1 MKRKSL
7 SLILAALLT
16 ASACLG
22 GCGSDDGGS
31 SAGNGSEEGGS
42 AAESTQESS
51 AENSSGQEA
60 GDSAE
65 DSQAFGGETAELEP
79 VTIQFWIGGPG
90 KQKDSDRVWEAFNEK
105 LQEYVP
111 NTTVEI
117 TCMPNAEYK
126 EKYPQML
133 ASGEAVDL
141 TWIASW
147 VTGSNQLI
155 QDGNLMALDDLVEQY
170 GQGIKQELGEEIL
183 DMHRYPADDKL
194 YYLISW
200 QGLYSNVRAFKIPT
214 ELAKLAGDTWLEDTQ
229 KAVTKWW
236 NDYSS
241 TDDLQAVFDQLDIYL
256 GALKD
261 NDQLYSGISQATFGA
276 WLYPNRLS
284 SESSL
289 QMYNIGVPH
298 MDNSFTVIDTI
309 QSDHYRV
316 YAENMAEFYKKGYIR
331 SDIASLEKNTLSFVT
346 GGEYTP
352 NTTVIDVH
360 NALTDNTA
368 DMYSATAGV
377 DISLVQIENEGYLSR
392 GDATAMAIPYCA
404 DEPERAMM
412 VLNALY
418 TEPELYQLLVYGFE
432 GEHYTDNGDG
442 TITTDYGAQGTSDS
456 NYGLWKWTVGTCK
469 NSLVTQADVPGYYDE
484 LLENE
489 KDAIISS
496 FVNFT
501 FDDSNVTDVV
511 ASLKA
516 IDGEYKSMIDNGYMG
531 DEWETTL
538 DKWIAERQAAGVDR
552 LIEELQNQIN
562 AYVQE
567 NNITSWISE
576 KE

>member
-1 MKRKSL
+1 MKRKRVSMA
-7 SLILAALLT
+7 LAAIMT
-16 ASACLG
+16 ASVCLA
-22 GCGSDDGGS
+22 GCGNTTDNAGSTKAGS
-31 SAGNGSEEGGS
+31 SEAVKEESKTDTVVSEASEQT
-42 AAESTQESS
+42 EEVK
-51 AENSSGQEA
+51 
-60 GDSAE
+60 
-65 DSQAFGGETAELEP
+65 ELDP

-117 TCMPNAEYK
+117 TCMPTAEYK

-155 QDGNLMALDDLVEQY
+155 MDGNLMALDDLVDEY
-170 GQGIKQELGEEIL
+170 GQGIKETLGEDVL
-183 DMHRYPADDKL
+183 DMHRYPKDDKL

-200 QGLYSNVRAFKIPT
+200 QGLYSNVRAFKVPT
-214 ELAKLAGDTWLEDTQ
+214 ELAQLAGDTWLEDTQ
-229 KAVTKWW
+229 KVVTKWW
-236 NDYSS
+236 NEYSS
-241 TDDLQAVFDQLDIYL
+241 PDDLQAVFDQLDIYFA
-256 GALKD
+256 ALKE
-261 NDQLYSGISQATFGA
+261 NDKLYAGLTQATFGA

-298 MDNSFTVIDTI
+298 MDESFTVIDTI
-309 QSDHYRV
+309 QSDYYRV
-316 YAENMAEFYKKGYIR
+316 YAQNMAEFYKKGYIR
-331 SDIASLEKNTLSFVT
+331 SDIASLEKNTLSFVK

-352 NTTVIDVH
+352 NTSVIDVH
-360 NALTDNTA
+360 NDLTPSA
-368 DMYSATAGV
+368 AQMYSATAGV
-377 DISLVQIENEGYLSR
+377 DISLIQIENEGYLSK

-418 TEPELYQLLVYGFE
+418 TEPELYQLLIYGFE

-442 TITTDYGAQGTSDS
+442 TITTDNGAQGTSDS

-469 NSLVTQADVPGYYDE
+469 NSLVTQADVAGYYDE
-484 LLENE
+484 LQAQE

-496 FVNFT
+496 FINFV

-531 DEWETTL
+531 DEWEATL
-538 DKWIAERQAAGVDR
+538 DKWISERKAAGVDR

-562 AYVQE
+562 DYVAE
-567 NNITSWISE
+567 NNITSWISN
-576 KE
+576 K

>member
-1 MKRKSL
+1 MKRKRVNMA
-7 SLILAALLT
+7 LAAIMT
-16 ASACLG
+16 ASVCLA
-22 GCGSDDGGS
+22 GCGNTTDNAGSTKAGS
-31 SAGNGSEEGGS
+31 SEAVKEESKTDTVVSEASEQT
-42 AAESTQESS
+42 EEVK
-51 AENSSGQEA
+51 
-60 GDSAE
+60 
-65 DSQAFGGETAELEP
+65 ELDP

-117 TCMPNAEYK
+117 TCMPTAEYK

-155 QDGNLMALDDLVEQY
+155 MDGNLMALDDLVDEY
-170 GQGIKQELGEEIL
+170 GQGIKETLGEDVL
-183 DMHRYPADDKL
+183 DMHRYPKDDKL

-200 QGLYSNVRAFKIPT
+200 QGLYSNVRAFKVPT
-214 ELAKLAGDTWLEDTQ
+214 ELAQLAGDTWLEDTQ
-229 KAVTKWW
+229 KVVTKWW
-236 NDYSS
+236 NEYSS
-241 TDDLQAVFDQLDIYL
+241 PDDLQAVFDQLDIYFA
-256 GALKD
+256 ALKE
-261 NDQLYSGISQATFGA
+261 NDKLYAGLTQATFGA

-298 MDNSFTVIDTI
+298 MDESFTVIDTI
-309 QSDHYRV
+309 QSDYYRV
-316 YAENMAEFYKKGYIR
+316 YAQNMAEFYKKGYIR
-331 SDIASLEKNTLSFVT
+331 SDIASLEKNTLSFVK

-352 NTTVIDVH
+352 NTSVIDVH
-360 NALTDNTA
+360 NDLTPSA
-368 DMYSATAGV
+368 AQMYSATAGV
-377 DISLVQIENEGYLSR
+377 DISLIQIENEGYLSK

-418 TEPELYQLLVYGFE
+418 TEPELYQLLIYGFE

-469 NSLVTQADVPGYYDE
+469 NSLVTQADVAGYYDE
-484 LLENE
+484 LQAQE

-496 FVNFT
+496 FINFV

-531 DEWETTL
+531 DEWEATL
-538 DKWIAERQAAGVDR
+538 DKWISERKAAGVDR

-562 AYVQE
+562 DYVAE
-567 NNITSWISE
+567 NNITSWISN
-576 KE
+576 K

>member
-1 MKRKSL
+1 MKRKRVSMA
-7 SLILAALLT
+7 LAAIMT
-16 ASACLG
+16 ASVCLA
-22 GCGSDDGGS
+22 GCGNTADNAGSTNAGS
-31 SAGNGSEEGGS
+31 SEAVKEESKTDTVASEASEQT
-42 AAESTQESS
+42 EEVK
-51 AENSSGQEA
+51 
-60 GDSAE
+60 
-65 DSQAFGGETAELEP
+65 ELDP

-117 TCMPNAEYK
+117 TCMPTAEYK

-147 VTGSNQLI
+147 VTGSTQLI
-155 QDGNLMALDDLVEQY
+155 MDGNLMALDDLVDEY
-170 GQGIKQELGEEIL
+170 GQGIKETLGEDVL
-183 DMHRYPADDKL
+183 DMHRYPKDDKL

-200 QGLYSNVRAFKIPT
+200 QGLYSNVRAFKVPT
-214 ELAKLAGDTWLEDTQ
+214 ELAQLAGDTWLEDTQ
-229 KAVTKWW
+229 KVVTKWW
-236 NDYSS
+236 NEYSS
-241 TDDLQAVFDQLDIYL
+241 PDDLQAVFDQLDIYFA
-256 GALKD
+256 ALKE
-261 NDQLYSGISQATFGA
+261 NDKLYAGLTQATFGA

-298 MDNSFTVIDTI
+298 MDESFTVIDTI
-309 QSDHYRV
+309 QSDYYRV
-316 YAENMAEFYKKGYIR
+316 YAQNMAEFYKKGYIR
-331 SDIASLEKNTLSFVT
+331 SDIASLEKNTLSFVK

-352 NTTVIDVH
+352 NTSVIDVH
-360 NALTDNTA
+360 NDLTPSA
-368 DMYSATAGV
+368 AQMYSATAGV
-377 DISLVQIENEGYLSR
+377 DISLIQIENEGYLSK

-418 TEPELYQLLVYGFE
+418 TEPELYQLLIYGFE

-442 TITTDYGAQGTSDS
+442 TITTDYGSQGTADS

-469 NSLVTQADVPGYYDE
+469 NSLVTQADVAGYYDE
-484 LLENE
+484 LQAQE

-496 FVNFT
+496 FINFV

-531 DEWETTL
+531 DEWEATL
-538 DKWIAERQAAGVDR
+538 DKWISERKAAGVDR

-562 AYVQE
+562 DYVAQ
-567 NNITSWISE
+567 NNITSWISN
-576 KE
+576 K

>member
-1 MKRKSL
+1 MKRKRVSMA
-7 SLILAALLT
+7 LAAIMT
-16 ASACLG
+16 ASVCLA
-22 GCGSDDGGS
+22 GCGNTTDNAGSTKAGS
-31 SAGNGSEEGGS
+31 SEAVKEESKTDTVVSEASEQT
-42 AAESTQESS
+42 EEVK
-51 AENSSGQEA
+51 
-60 GDSAE
+60 
-65 DSQAFGGETAELEP
+65 ELDP

-117 TCMPNAEYK
+117 TCMPTAEYK

-155 QDGNLMALDDLVEQY
+155 MDGNLMALDDLVDEY
-170 GQGIKQELGEEIL
+170 GQGIKETLGEDVL
-183 DMHRYPADDKL
+183 DMHRYPKDDKL

-200 QGLYSNVRAFKIPT
+200 QGLYSNVRAFKVPT
-214 ELAKLAGDTWLEDTQ
+214 ELAQLAGDTWLEDTQ
-229 KAVTKWW
+229 KVVTKWW
-236 NDYSS
+236 NEYSS
-241 TDDLQAVFDQLDIYL
+241 PDDLQAVFDQLDIYFA
-256 GALKD
+256 ALKE
-261 NDQLYSGISQATFGA
+261 NDKLYAGLTQATFGA

-289 QMYNIGVPH
+289 QMYDIGVPH
-298 MDNSFTVIDTI
+298 MDESFTVIDTI
-309 QSDHYRV
+309 QSDYYRV
-316 YAENMAEFYKKGYIR
+316 YAQNMAEFYKKGYIR
-331 SDIASLEKNTLSFVT
+331 SDIASLEKNTLSFVK

-352 NTTVIDVH
+352 NTSVIDVH
-360 NALTDNTA
+360 NDLTPSA
-368 DMYSATAGV
+368 AQMYSATAGV
-377 DISLVQIENEGYLSR
+377 DISLIQIENEGYLSK

-418 TEPELYQLLVYGFE
+418 TEPELYQLLIYGFE

-442 TITTDYGAQGTSDS
+442 TITTDYGAQDTADS

-469 NSLVTQADVPGYYDE
+469 NSLVTQADVAGYYDE
-484 LLENE
+484 LQAQE

-496 FVNFT
+496 FINFV

-531 DEWETTL
+531 DEWEATL
-538 DKWIAERQAAGVDR
+538 DKWISERKAAGVDR

-562 AYVQE
+562 DYVAE
-567 NNITSWISE
+567 NNITSWISN
-576 KE
+576 K

>member
-1 MKRKSL
+1 MRKKGL
-7 SLILAALLT
+7 SVALAALMT
-16 ASACLG
+16 ASFCLA
-22 GCGSDDGGS
+22 GCGNEDSESSSGGVSTGGNETSQES
-31 SAGNGSEEGGS
+31 STQTESSEEG
-42 AAESTQESS
+42 EQ
-51 AENSSGQEA
+51 
-60 GDSAE
+60 
-65 DSQAFGGETAELEP
+65 ELEP
-79 VTIQFWIGGPG
+79 VTIQLWIGGPG
-90 KQKDSDRVWEAFNEK
+90 KQKDSDKVWEAFNEK

-117 TCMPNAEYK
+117 TCMTTAEYK

-133 ASGEAVDL
+133 ASEEAVDL

-155 QDGNLMALDDLVEQY
+155 QDGNLMVLDELVDQY
-170 GQGIKQELGEEIL
+170 GQGIKAELGDDIL
-183 DMHRYPADDKL
+183 DMHRYPADNKL

-214 ELAKLAGDTWLEDTQ
+214 ELAQLAGDTWLEDTQ
-229 KAVTKWW
+229 KVVTKWW

-241 TDDLQAVFDQLDIYL
+241 TDDLQAVFDQLDIYFA
-256 GALKD
+256 ALKE
-261 NDQLYSGISQATFGA
+261 NDRLYSGLTQATFGA

-289 QMYNIGVPH
+289 QMYNVGVPH

-309 QSDHYRV
+309 QSDYYRV
-316 YAENMAEFYKKGYIR
+316 YAQNMADFYKKGYIR
-331 SDIASLEKNTLSFVT
+331 SDIASLEKNTLSFIK

-352 NTTVIDVH
+352 NTSVIDVH

-368 DMYSATAGV
+368 EMYSATAGV
-377 DISLVQIENEGYLSR
+377 DISLIQIENEGYLSR

-418 TEPELYQLLVYGFE
+418 TEPELYQLLIYGFE

-456 NYGLWKWTVGTCK
+456 SYGLWKWTVGTCK
-469 NSLVTQADVPGYYDE
+469 NSLVTQADVAGYYEE
-484 LLENE
+484 LQEKE

-501 FDDSNVTDVV
+501 FDDSNVTDVI

-531 DEWETTL
+531 DEWEATL
-538 DKWIAERQAAGVDR
+538 DKWIAERKAAGVDR
-552 LIEELQNQIN
+552 LIAELQNQIN
-562 AYVQE
+562 AYVEE
-567 NNITSWISE
+567 NHITSWISSE
-576 KE
+576 N

>member
-1 MKRKSL
+1 MRRKGL
-7 SLILAALLT
+7 CVALAALMT
-16 ASACLG
+16 AAACLT
-22 GCGSDDGGS
+22 GCGNGDSGNS
-31 SAGNGSEEGGS
+31 SADSSGNSSESGSQEESSSEENSGSEV
-42 AAESTQESS
+42 
-51 AENSSGQEA
+51 
-60 GDSAE
+60 
-65 DSQAFGGETAELEP
+65 AELEP

-133 ASGEAVDL
+133 ASGEKVDL

-155 QDGNLMALDDLVEQY
+155 QDGNLMALDELVDQY
-170 GQGIKQELGEEIL
+170 GQGIKEELGEEVL

-214 ELAKLAGDTWLEDTQ
+214 ELALLAGDTWLEDTQ
-229 KAVTKWW
+229 KVVTKWW

-241 TDDLQAVFDQLDIYL
+241 PDDFQAVFDQLDIYFA
-256 GALKD
+256 ALKE
-261 NDQLYSGISQATFGA
+261 NDRLYSGITQATFGA

-289 QMYNIGVPH
+289 QMYNVGVPH

-309 QSDHYRV
+309 QSDYYRV
-316 YAENMAEFYKKGYIR
+316 YAQNMAEFYKKGYIR
-331 SDIASLEKNTLSFVT
+331 SDIASLEKNTLSFVK

-352 NTTVIDVH
+352 NTSVIDVH
-360 NALTDNTA
+360 NALTSNTA
-368 DMYSATAGV
+368 EMYSASSGV
-377 DISLVQIENEGYLSR
+377 DISLIQIENEGYLSR

-418 TEPELYQLLVYGFE
+418 TEPELYQLLIYGFE

-442 TITTDYGAQGTSDS
+442 TITTDYGSQGTADS

-484 LLENE
+484 LLEKE
-489 KDAIISS
+489 KDAIVSS

-501 FDDSNVTDVV
+501 FDDSNVTDVI

-538 DKWIAERQAAGVDR
+538 NRWIEERKAAGVDR
-552 LIEELQNQIN
+552 LIEELQNQVN

-567 NNITSWISE
+567 NNITSWISSE
-576 KE
+576 N

>member
-1 MKRKSL
+1 MKRKRVSMA
-7 SLILAALLT
+7 LAAIMT
-16 ASACLG
+16 ASVCLA
-22 GCGSDDGGS
+22 GCGNTTDNAGSTKAGS
-31 SAGNGSEEGGS
+31 SEAVKEESKTDTVVSEASEQT
-42 AAESTQESS
+42 EEVK
-51 AENSSGQEA
+51 
-60 GDSAE
+60 
-65 DSQAFGGETAELEP
+65 ELDP

-117 TCMPNAEYK
+117 TCMPTAEYK

-141 TWIASW
+141 TWIARW

-155 QDGNLMALDDLVEQY
+155 MDGNLMALDDLVDEY
-170 GQGIKQELGEEIL
+170 GQGIKETLGEDVL
-183 DMHRYPADDKL
+183 DMHRYPKDDKL

-200 QGLYSNVRAFKIPT
+200 QGLYSNVRAFKVPT
-214 ELAKLAGDTWLEDTQ
+214 ELAQLAGDTWLEDTQ
-229 KAVTKWW
+229 KVVTKWW
-236 NDYSS
+236 NEYSS
-241 TDDLQAVFDQLDIYL
+241 PDDLQAVFDQLDIYFA
-256 GALKD
+256 ALKE
-261 NDQLYSGISQATFGA
+261 NDKLYAGLTQATFGA

-298 MDNSFTVIDTI
+298 MDESFTVIDTI
-309 QSDHYRV
+309 QSDYYRV
-316 YAENMAEFYKKGYIR
+316 YAQNMAEFYKKGYIR
-331 SDIASLEKNTLSFVT
+331 SDIASLEKNTLSFVK

-352 NTTVIDVH
+352 NTSVIDVH
-360 NALTDNTA
+360 NDLTPSA
-368 DMYSATAGV
+368 AQMYSATAGV
-377 DISLVQIENEGYLSR
+377 DISLIQIENEGYLSK

-418 TEPELYQLLVYGFE
+418 TEPELYQLLIYGFE

-442 TITTDYGAQGTSDS
+442 TITTDYGAQGTADS

-469 NSLVTQADVPGYYDE
+469 NSLVTQADVAGYYDE
-484 LLENE
+484 LQAQE

-496 FVNFT
+496 FINFV

-531 DEWETTL
+531 DEWEATL
-538 DKWIAERQAAGVDR
+538 DKWISERKAAGVDR

-562 AYVQE
+562 DYVAE
-567 NNITSWISE
+567 NNITSWISN
-576 KE
+576 K

>member
-1 MKRKSL
+1 MRKKGL
-7 SLILAALLT
+7 SVALAALMT
-16 ASACLG
+16 ASFCLA
-22 GCGSDDGGS
+22 GCGNEDSESSSGGVSTGGNETSQES
-31 SAGNGSEEGGS
+31 STQTESSEEG
-42 AAESTQESS
+42 EQ
-51 AENSSGQEA
+51 
-60 GDSAE
+60 
-65 DSQAFGGETAELEP
+65 ELEP
-79 VTIQFWIGGPG
+79 VTIQLWIGGPG
-90 KQKDSDRVWEAFNEK
+90 KQKDCDKVWEAFNEE

-117 TCMPNAEYK
+117 TCMTTAEYK

-133 ASGEAVDL
+133 ASEEAVDL

-155 QDGNLMALDDLVEQY
+155 QDGNLMALDELVDQY
-170 GQGIKQELGEEIL
+170 GQGIKAELGDDIL
-183 DMHRYPADDKL
+183 DMHRYPADNKL

-214 ELAKLAGDTWLEDTQ
+214 ELAQLAGDTWLEDTQ
-229 KAVTKWW
+229 KVVTKWW

-241 TDDLQAVFDQLDIYL
+241 TDDLQAVFDQLDIYFA
-256 GALKD
+256 ALKE
-261 NDQLYSGISQATFGA
+261 NDRLYSGLTQATFGA

-289 QMYNIGVPH
+289 QMYNVGVPH

-309 QSDHYRV
+309 QSDYYRV
-316 YAENMAEFYKKGYIR
+316 YAQNMADFYKKGYIR
-331 SDIASLEKNTLSFVT
+331 SDIASLEKNTLSFIK

-352 NTTVIDVH
+352 NTSVIDVH

-368 DMYSATAGV
+368 EMYSATAGV
-377 DISLVQIENEGYLSR
+377 DISLIQIENEGYLSR

-418 TEPELYQLLVYGFE
+418 TEPELYQLLIYGFE

-456 NYGLWKWTVGTCK
+456 SYGLWKWTVGTCK
-469 NSLVTQADVPGYYDE
+469 NSLVTQADVAGYYEE
-484 LLENE
+484 LQEKE

-501 FDDSNVTDVV
+501 FDDSNVTDVI

-531 DEWETTL
+531 DEWEATL
-538 DKWIAERQAAGVDR
+538 DKWIAERKAAGVDR
-552 LIEELQNQIN
+552 LIAELQNQIN
-562 AYVQE
+562 AYVEE
-567 NNITSWISE
+567 NHITSWISSE
-576 KE
+576 N

>member
-1 MKRKSL
+1 MKRKRVSMA
-7 SLILAALLT
+7 LAAIMAAT
-16 ASACLG
+16 VCLA
-22 GCGSDDGGS
+22 GCGNTADNAGSTNAGS
-31 SAGNGSEEGGS
+31 SEAVKEESKTDTVVSEASEQT
-42 AAESTQESS
+42 EEVK
-51 AENSSGQEA
+51 
-60 GDSAE
+60 
-65 DSQAFGGETAELEP
+65 ELDP

-117 TCMPNAEYK
+117 TCMPTAEYK

-155 QDGNLMALDDLVEQY
+155 MDGNLMALDDLVDEY
-170 GQGIKQELGEEIL
+170 GQGIKETLGEDVL
-183 DMHRYPADDKL
+183 DMHRYPKDDKL

-200 QGLYSNVRAFKIPT
+200 QGLYSNVRAFKVPT
-214 ELAKLAGDTWLEDTQ
+214 ELAQLAGDTWLEDTQ
-229 KAVTKWW
+229 KVVTKWW
-236 NDYSS
+236 NEYSS
-241 TDDLQAVFDQLDIYL
+241 PDDLQAVFDQLDIYFA
-256 GALKD
+256 ALKE
-261 NDQLYSGISQATFGA
+261 NDKLYAGLTQATFGA

-298 MDNSFTVIDTI
+298 MDESFTVIDTI
-309 QSDHYRV
+309 QSDYYRV
-316 YAENMAEFYKKGYIR
+316 YAQNMAEFYKKGYIR
-331 SDIASLEKNTLSFVT
+331 SDIASLEKNTLSFVK

-352 NTTVIDVH
+352 NTSVIDVH
-360 NALTDNTA
+360 NDLTPSA
-368 DMYSATAGV
+368 AQMYSATAGV
-377 DISLVQIENEGYLSR
+377 DISLIQIENEGYLSK

-418 TEPELYQLLVYGFE
+418 TEPELYQLLIYGFE

-442 TITTDYGAQGTSDS
+442 TITTDYGSQGTADS

-469 NSLVTQADVPGYYDE
+469 NSLVTQADVAGYYDE
-484 LLENE
+484 LQAQE

-496 FVNFT
+496 FINFV

-531 DEWETTL
+531 DEWEATL
-538 DKWIAERQAAGVDR
+538 DKWISERKAAGVDR

-562 AYVQE
+562 DYVAQ
-567 NNITSWISE
+567 NNITSWISN
-576 KE
+576 K

>member
-1 MKRKSL
+1 MKRKRVSMA
-7 SLILAALLT
+7 LAAIMAAT
-16 ASACLG
+16 VCLA
-22 GCGSDDGGS
+22 GCGNTADNAGSTNAGS
-31 SAGNGSEEGGS
+31 SEAVKEESKTDTVVSEASEQT
-42 AAESTQESS
+42 EEVK
-51 AENSSGQEA
+51 
-60 GDSAE
+60 
-65 DSQAFGGETAELEP
+65 ELDP

-117 TCMPNAEYK
+117 TCMPAAEYK

-155 QDGNLMALDDLVEQY
+155 VDGNLMALDDLVDEY
-170 GQGIKQELGEEIL
+170 GQGIKETLGEDVL
-183 DMHRYPADDKL
+183 DMHRYPKDDKL

-200 QGLYSNVRAFKIPT
+200 QGLYSNVRAFKVPT
-214 ELAKLAGDTWLEDTQ
+214 ELAQLAGDTWLEDTQ
-229 KAVTKWW
+229 KVVTKWW
-236 NDYSS
+236 NEYSS
-241 TDDLQAVFDQLDIYL
+241 PDDLQAVFDQLDIYFA
-256 GALKD
+256 ALKE
-261 NDQLYSGISQATFGA
+261 NDKLYAGLTQATFGA

-298 MDNSFTVIDTI
+298 MDESFTVIDTI
-309 QSDHYRV
+309 QSDYYRV
-316 YAENMAEFYKKGYIR
+316 YAQNMAEFYKKGYIR
-331 SDIASLEKNTLSFVT
+331 SDIASLEKNTLSFVK

-352 NTTVIDVH
+352 NTSVIDVH
-360 NALTDNTA
+360 NDLTPSA
-368 DMYSATAGV
+368 AQMYSATAGV
-377 DISLVQIENEGYLSR
+377 DISLIQIENEGYLSK

-418 TEPELYQLLVYGFE
+418 TEPELYQLLIYGFE

-442 TITTDYGAQGTSDS
+442 TITTDYGSQGTADS

-469 NSLVTQADVPGYYDE
+469 NSLVTQADVAGYYDE
-484 LLENE
+484 LQAQE

-496 FVNFT
+496 FINFV

-531 DEWETTL
+531 DEWEATL
-538 DKWIAERQAAGVDR
+538 DKWISERKAAGVDR

-562 AYVQE
+562 DYVAQ
-567 NNITSWISE
+567 NNITSWISN
-576 KE
+576 K

>member
-1 MKRKSL
+1 MKRKRVSMA
-7 SLILAALLT
+7 LAAIMT
-16 ASACLG
+16 ASVCLA
-22 GCGSDDGGS
+22 GCGNTTDNAGSTKAGS
-31 SAGNGSEEGGS
+31 SEAVKEESKTDTVVSEASEQT
-42 AAESTQESS
+42 EEVK
-51 AENSSGQEA
+51 
-60 GDSAE
+60 
-65 DSQAFGGETAELEP
+65 ELDP

-117 TCMPNAEYK
+117 TCMPTAEYK

-155 QDGNLMALDDLVEQY
+155 MDGNLMALDDLVDEY
-170 GQGIKQELGEEIL
+170 GQGIKETLGEDVL
-183 DMHRYPADDKL
+183 DMHRQPKDDKL

-200 QGLYSNVRAFKIPT
+200 QGLYSNVRAFKVPT
-214 ELAKLAGDTWLEDTQ
+214 ELAQLAGDTWLEDTQ
-229 KAVTKWW
+229 KVVTKWW
-236 NDYSS
+236 NEYSS
-241 TDDLQAVFDQLDIYL
+241 PDDLQAVFDQLDIYFA
-256 GALKD
+256 ALKE
-261 NDQLYSGISQATFGA
+261 NDKLYAGLTQATFGA

-298 MDNSFTVIDTI
+298 MDESFTVIDTI
-309 QSDHYRV
+309 QSDYYRV
-316 YAENMAEFYKKGYIR
+316 YAQNMAEFYKKGYIR
-331 SDIASLEKNTLSFVT
+331 SDIASLEKNTLSFVK

-352 NTTVIDVH
+352 NTSVIDVH
-360 NALTDNTA
+360 NDLTPSA
-368 DMYSATAGV
+368 AQMYSATAGV
-377 DISLVQIENEGYLSR
+377 DISLIQIENEGYLSK

-418 TEPELYQLLVYGFE
+418 TEPELYQLLIYGFE

-469 NSLVTQADVPGYYDE
+469 NSLVTQADVAGYYDE
-484 LLENE
+484 LQAQE

-496 FVNFT
+496 FINFV

-531 DEWETTL
+531 DEWEATL
-538 DKWIAERQAAGVDR
+538 DKWISERKAAGVDR

-562 AYVQE
+562 DYVAQ
-567 NNITSWISE
+567 NNITSWISN
-576 KE
+576 K

>member
-1 MKRKSL
+1 MKRKRVSMA
-7 SLILAALLT
+7 LAAMMA
-16 ASACLG
+16 ASVCLA
-22 GCGSDDGGS
+22 GCGNTADNAGSTNAGS
-31 SAGNGSEEGGS
+31 SETVKEESKTDTVVSEASEQT
-42 AAESTQESS
+42 EEVK
-51 AENSSGQEA
+51 
-60 GDSAE
+60 
-65 DSQAFGGETAELEP
+65 ELDP

-117 TCMPNAEYK
+117 TCMPTAEYK

-155 QDGNLMALDDLVEQY
+155 MDGNLMALDDLVDEY
-170 GQGIKQELGEEIL
+170 GQGIKETLGEDVL
-183 DMHRYPADDKL
+183 DMHRYPKDDKL

-200 QGLYSNVRAFKIPT
+200 QGLYSNVRAFKVPT

-229 KAVTKWW
+229 KVVTKWW
-236 NDYSS
+236 NEYSS
-241 TDDLQAVFDQLDIYL
+241 PDDLQAVFDQLDIYFA
-256 GALKD
+256 ALKE
-261 NDQLYSGISQATFGA
+261 NDKLYAGLTQATFGA

-298 MDNSFTVIDTI
+298 MDESFTVIDTI
-309 QSDHYRV
+309 QSDYYRV
-316 YAENMAEFYKKGYIR
+316 YAQNMAEFYKKGYIR
-331 SDIASLEKNTLSFVT
+331 SDIASLEKNTLSFVK

-352 NTTVIDVH
+352 NTSVIDVH
-360 NALTDNTA
+360 NALTPSA
-368 DMYSATAGV
+368 AQMYSATAGV
-377 DISLVQIENEGYLSR
+377 DISLIQIENEGYLSK

-418 TEPELYQLLVYGFE
+418 TEPELYQLLIYGFE

-442 TITTDYGAQGTSDS
+442 TITTDYGSQGTSDS

-469 NSLVTQADVPGYYDE
+469 NSLVTQADVAGYYDE
-484 LLENE
+484 LQAQE

-496 FVNFT
+496 FINFV

-531 DEWETTL
+531 DEWEATL
-538 DKWIAERQAAGVDR
+538 DKWISERKAAGVDR
-552 LIEELQNQIN
+552 LIEELQSQIN
-562 AYVQE
+562 DYVAE
-567 NNITSWISE
+567 NNITSWISN
-576 KE
+576 K

>member
-1 MKRKSL
+1 MKRKRVSMA
-7 SLILAALLT
+7 LAAIMAAT
-16 ASACLG
+16 VCLA
-22 GCGSDDGGS
+22 GCGNTADNAGSTNAGS
-31 SAGNGSEEGGS
+31 SEAVKEESKTDTVVSEASEQT
-42 AAESTQESS
+42 EEVK
-51 AENSSGQEA
+51 
-60 GDSAE
+60 
-65 DSQAFGGETAELEP
+65 ELDP

-117 TCMPNAEYK
+117 TCMPTAEYK

-155 QDGNLMALDDLVEQY
+155 MDGNLMALDDLVDEY
-170 GQGIKQELGEEIL
+170 GQGIKETLGEDVL
-183 DMHRYPADDKL
+183 DMHRYPKDDKL

-200 QGLYSNVRAFKIPT
+200 QGLYSNVRAFKVPT
-214 ELAKLAGDTWLEDTQ
+214 ELAQLAGDTWLEDTQ
-229 KAVTKWW
+229 KVVTKWW
-236 NDYSS
+236 NEYSS
-241 TDDLQAVFDQLDIYL
+241 PDDLQAVFDQLDIYFA
-256 GALKD
+256 ALKE
-261 NDQLYSGISQATFGA
+261 NDKLYAGLTQATFGA

-298 MDNSFTVIDTI
+298 MDESFTVIDTI
-309 QSDHYRV
+309 QSDYYRV
-316 YAENMAEFYKKGYIR
+316 YAQNMAEFYKKGYIR
-331 SDIASLEKNTLSFVT
+331 SDIASLEKNSLSFVK

-352 NTTVIDVH
+352 NTSVIDVH
-360 NALTDNTA
+360 NALTPSA
-368 DMYSATAGV
+368 AQMYSATAGV
-377 DISLVQIENEGYLSR
+377 DVSLIQIENEGYLSK

-418 TEPELYQLLVYGFE
+418 TEPELYQLLIYGFE

-442 TITTDYGAQGTSDS
+442 TITTDYGAQGTADS

-469 NSLVTQADVPGYYDE
+469 NSLVTQADVAGYYDE
-484 LLENE
+484 LQAQE

-496 FVNFT
+496 FINFV

-531 DEWETTL
+531 DEWEATL
-538 DKWIAERQAAGVDR
+538 DKWISERKAAGVDR
-552 LIEELQNQIN
+552 LIEELQNQIDD
-562 AYVQE
+562 YVAQ
-567 NNITSWISE
+567 NNITSWISN
-576 KE
+576 K

>member
-1 MKRKSL
+1 MKRKRVSMA
-7 SLILAALLT
+7 LAAIMAAT
-16 ASACLG
+16 VCLA
-22 GCGSDDGGS
+22 GCGNTADNAGSTNSGS
-31 SAGNGSEEGGS
+31 SEAVKEESKTDTVVSEASEQT
-42 AAESTQESS
+42 EEVK
-51 AENSSGQEA
+51 
-60 GDSAE
+60 
-65 DSQAFGGETAELEP
+65 ELDP

-117 TCMPNAEYK
+117 TCMPTAEYK

-155 QDGNLMALDDLVEQY
+155 MDGNLMALDDLVDEY
-170 GQGIKQELGEEIL
+170 GQGIKETLGEDVL
-183 DMHRYPADDKL
+183 DMHRYSKDDKL

-200 QGLYSNVRAFKIPT
+200 QGLYSNVRAFKVPT
-214 ELAKLAGDTWLEDTQ
+214 ELAQLAGDTWLEDTQ
-229 KAVTKWW
+229 KVVTKWW
-236 NDYSS
+236 NEYSS
-241 TDDLQAVFDQLDIYL
+241 PDDLQAVFDQLDIYFA
-256 GALKD
+256 ALKE
-261 NDQLYSGISQATFGA
+261 NDKLYAGLTQATFGA

-298 MDNSFTVIDTI
+298 MDESFTVIDTI
-309 QSDHYRV
+309 QSDYYRV
-316 YAENMAEFYKKGYIR
+316 YAQNMAEFYKKGYIR
-331 SDIASLEKNTLSFVT
+331 SDIASLEKNSLSFVK

-352 NTTVIDVH
+352 NTSVIDVH
-360 NALTDNTA
+360 NALTPSA
-368 DMYSATAGV
+368 AQMYSATAGV
-377 DISLVQIENEGYLSR
+377 DISLIQIENEGYLSK

-418 TEPELYQLLVYGFE
+418 TEPELYQLLIYGFE

-442 TITTDYGAQGTSDS
+442 TITTDYGSQGTADS

-469 NSLVTQADVPGYYDE
+469 NSLVTQADVAGYYDE
-484 LLENE
+484 LQAQE

-496 FVNFT
+496 FINFV

-531 DEWETTL
+531 DEWEATL
-538 DKWIAERQAAGVDR
+538 DKWISERKAAGVDR
-552 LIEELQNQIN
+552 LIEELQNQIDD
-562 AYVQE
+562 YVAQ
-567 NNITSWISE
+567 NNITSWISN
-576 KE
+576 K

>member
-1 MKRKSL
+1 MKRKRVSMA
-7 SLILAALLT
+7 LAAIMT
-16 ASACLG
+16 ASVCLA
-22 GCGSDDGGS
+22 GCGNTADKAGSTNAGS
-31 SAGNGSEEGGS
+31 SEAVKEESKTDTVVSE
-42 AAESTQESS
+42 A
-51 AENSSGQEA
+51 
-60 GDSAE
+60 
-65 DSQAFGGETAELEP
+65 SQQTEEVKELDP

-117 TCMPNAEYK
+117 TCMPTAEYK

-155 QDGNLMALDDLVEQY
+155 MDGNLMALDDLVDEY
-170 GQGIKQELGEEIL
+170 GQGIKETLGEDVL
-183 DMHRYPADDKL
+183 DMHRYPKDDKL

-200 QGLYSNVRAFKIPT
+200 QGLYSNVRAFKVPT
-214 ELAKLAGDTWLEDTQ
+214 ELAQLAGDTWLEDTQ
-229 KAVTKWW
+229 KVVTKWW
-236 NDYSS
+236 NEYSS
-241 TDDLQAVFDQLDIYL
+241 PDDLQAVFDQLDIYFA
-256 GALKD
+256 ALKE
-261 NDQLYSGISQATFGA
+261 NDKLYAGLTQATFGA

-298 MDNSFTVIDTI
+298 MDESFTVIDTI
-309 QSDHYRV
+309 QSDYYRV
-316 YAENMAEFYKKGYIR
+316 YAQNMAEFYKKGYIR
-331 SDIASLEKNTLSFVT
+331 SDIASLEKNTLSFVK

-352 NTTVIDVH
+352 NTSVIDVH
-360 NALTDNTA
+360 NDLTPSA
-368 DMYSATAGV
+368 AQMYSATAGV
-377 DISLVQIENEGYLSR
+377 DISLIQIENEGYLSK

-418 TEPELYQLLVYGFE
+418 TEPELYQLLIYGFE

-442 TITTDYGAQGTSDS
+442 TITTDYGSQGTADS

-469 NSLVTQADVPGYYDE
+469 NSLVTQADVAGYYDE
-484 LLENE
+484 LQAQE

-496 FVNFT
+496 FINFV

-531 DEWETTL
+531 DEWEATL
-538 DKWIAERQAAGVDR
+538 DKWISERKAAGVDR

-562 AYVQE
+562 DYVAQ
-567 NNITSWISE
+567 NNITSWISN
-576 KE
+576 K

>member
-1 MKRKSL
+1 MKRKRVSMA
-7 SLILAALLT
+7 LAAIMT
-16 ASACLG
+16 ASVCLA
-22 GCGSDDGGS
+22 GCGNTADNAGSTNAGS
-31 SAGNGSEEGGS
+31 SETVKEESRTDTVVSEASQQTE
-42 AAESTQESS
+42 
-51 AENSSGQEA
+51 EA
-60 GDSAE
+60 K
-65 DSQAFGGETAELEP
+65 ELDP

-117 TCMPNAEYK
+117 TCMPTAEYK

-155 QDGNLMALDDLVEQY
+155 MDGNLMALDDLVDEY
-170 GQGIKQELGEEIL
+170 GQGIKETLGEDVL
-183 DMHRYPADDKL
+183 DMHRYPKDDKL

-200 QGLYSNVRAFKIPT
+200 QGLYSNVRAFKVPT
-214 ELAKLAGDTWLEDTQ
+214 ELAQLAGDTWLEDTQ
-229 KAVTKWW
+229 KVVTKWW
-236 NDYSS
+236 NEYSS
-241 TDDLQAVFDQLDIYL
+241 PDDLQAVFDQLDIYFA
-256 GALKD
+256 ALKE
-261 NDQLYSGISQATFGA
+261 NDKLYAGLTQATFGA

-298 MDNSFTVIDTI
+298 MDESFTVIDTI
-309 QSDHYRV
+309 QSDYYRV
-316 YAENMAEFYKKGYIR
+316 YAQNMAEFYKKGYIR
-331 SDIASLEKNTLSFVT
+331 SDIASLEKNTLSFVK

-352 NTTVIDVH
+352 NTSVIDVH
-360 NALTDNTA
+360 NDLTPSA
-368 DMYSATAGV
+368 AQMYSATAGV
-377 DISLVQIENEGYLSR
+377 DISLIQIENEGYLSK

-418 TEPELYQLLVYGFE
+418 TEPELYQLLIYGFE

-442 TITTDYGAQGTSDS
+442 TITTDYGAQGTADS

-469 NSLVTQADVPGYYDE
+469 NSLVTQADVAGYYDE
-484 LLENE
+484 LQAQE

-496 FVNFT
+496 FINFV

-531 DEWETTL
+531 DEWEATL
-538 DKWIAERQAAGVDR
+538 DKWISERKAAGVDR

-562 AYVQE
+562 DYVAQ
-567 NNITSWISE
+567 NNITSWISN
-576 KE
+576 K

>member
-1 MKRKSL
+1 MKRKRVSMA
-7 SLILAALLT
+7 LAAIMT
-16 ASACLG
+16 ASVCLA
-22 GCGSDDGGS
+22 GCGNTTDNAGSTKAGS
-31 SAGNGSEEGGS
+31 SEAVKEESKTDTVVSEASEQT
-42 AAESTQESS
+42 EEVK
-51 AENSSGQEA
+51 
-60 GDSAE
+60 
-65 DSQAFGGETAELEP
+65 ELDP

-117 TCMPNAEYK
+117 TCMPTAEYK

-155 QDGNLMALDDLVEQY
+155 MDGNLMALDDLVDEY
-170 GQGIKQELGEEIL
+170 GQGIKETLGEDVL
-183 DMHRYPADDKL
+183 DMHRYPKDDKL

-200 QGLYSNVRAFKIPT
+200 QGLYSNVRAFKVPT
-214 ELAKLAGDTWLEDTQ
+214 ELAQLAGDTWLEDTQ
-229 KAVTKWW
+229 KVVTKWW
-236 NDYSS
+236 NEYSS
-241 TDDLQAVFDQLDIYL
+241 PDDLQAVFDQLDIYFA
-256 GALKD
+256 ALKE
-261 NDQLYSGISQATFGA
+261 NDKLYAGLTQATFGT

-298 MDNSFTVIDTI
+298 MDESFTVIDTI
-309 QSDHYRV
+309 QSDYYRV
-316 YAENMAEFYKKGYIR
+316 YAQNMAEFYKKGYIR
-331 SDIASLEKNTLSFVT
+331 SDIASLEKNTLSFVK

-352 NTTVIDVH
+352 NTSVIDVH
-360 NALTDNTA
+360 NDLTPSA
-368 DMYSATAGV
+368 AQMYSATAGV
-377 DISLVQIENEGYLSR
+377 DISLIQIENEGYLSK

-418 TEPELYQLLVYGFE
+418 TEPELYQLLIYGFE

-442 TITTDYGAQGTSDS
+442 TITTDYGAQGTADS

-469 NSLVTQADVPGYYDE
+469 NSLVTQADVAGYYDE
-484 LLENE
+484 LQAQE

-496 FVNFT
+496 FINFV

-531 DEWETTL
+531 DEWEATL
-538 DKWIAERQAAGVDR
+538 DKWISERKAAGVDR

-562 AYVQE
+562 DYVAE
-567 NNITSWISE
+567 NNITSWISN
-576 KE
+576 K

>member
-1 MKRKSL
+1 MRRKGL
-7 SLILAALLT
+7 CVALAALMT
-16 ASACLG
+16 AAACLT
-22 GCGSDDGGS
+22 GCGNGDSGNS
-31 SAGNGSEEGGS
+31 SADSSGNSSESGSQEESSSEENSGSEV
-42 AAESTQESS
+42 
-51 AENSSGQEA
+51 
-60 GDSAE
+60 
-65 DSQAFGGETAELEP
+65 AELEP

-133 ASGEAVDL
+133 ASGEKVDL

-155 QDGNLMALDDLVEQY
+155 QDGNLMALDELVDQY
-170 GQGIKQELGEEIL
+170 GQGIKEELGEEVL

-214 ELAKLAGDTWLEDTQ
+214 ELALLAGDTWLEDTQ
-229 KAVTKWW
+229 KVVTKWW

-241 TDDLQAVFDQLDIYL
+241 PDDFQAVFDQLDIYFA
-256 GALKD
+256 ALKE
-261 NDQLYSGISQATFGA
+261 NDRLYSGITQATFGA

-289 QMYNIGVPH
+289 QMYNVGVPH

-309 QSDHYRV
+309 QSDYYRV
-316 YAENMAEFYKKGYIR
+316 YAQNMAEFYKKGYIR
-331 SDIASLEKNTLSFVT
+331 SDIASLEKNTLSFVK

-352 NTTVIDVH
+352 NTSVIDVH
-360 NALTDNTA
+360 NALTSNTA
-368 DMYSATAGV
+368 EMYSASSGV
-377 DISLVQIENEGYLSR
+377 DISLIQIENEGYLSR

-418 TEPELYQLLVYGFE
+418 TEPELYQLLIYGFE

-442 TITTDYGAQGTSDS
+442 TITTDYGSQGTADS

-484 LLENE
+484 LLEKE
-489 KDAIISS
+489 KDAIVSS

-501 FDDSNVTDVV
+501 FDDSNVTDVI

-531 DEWETTL
+531 DEWESTL
-538 DKWIAERQAAGVDR
+538 NRWIEERKAAGVDR
-552 LIEELQNQIN
+552 LIEELQNQVN

-567 NNITSWISE
+567 NNITSWISSE
-576 KE
+576 N

>member
-1 MKRKSL
+1 MKRKGL
-7 SLILAALLT
+7 SVALAALMT
-16 ASACLG
+16 ASFCLV
-22 GCGSDDGGS
+22 GCGNESSESSSGGVSTGGS
-31 SAGNGSEEGGS
+31 
-42 AAESTQESS
+42 ESTQESS
-51 AENSSGQEA
+51 SSEEE
-60 GDSAE
+60 ST
-65 DSQAFGGETAELEP
+65 GGETQELEP
-79 VTIQFWIGGPG
+79 VTIQLWIGGPG
-90 KQKDSDRVWEAFNEK
+90 KQKDSDKVWEAFNEK

-117 TCMPNAEYK
+117 TCMTTAEYK

-133 ASGEAVDL
+133 ASEEAVDL

-155 QDGNLMALDDLVEQY
+155 QDGNLMALDDLVDQY
-170 GQGIKQELGEEIL
+170 GQGIKAELGEDIL

-229 KAVTKWW
+229 KVVTKWW

-241 TDDLQAVFDQLDIYL
+241 TDDLQAVFDQLDIYFA
-256 GALKD
+256 ALKE
-261 NDQLYSGISQATFGA
+261 NDRLYSGLTQATFGA

-309 QSDHYRV
+309 QSDYYRV
-316 YAENMAEFYKKGYIR
+316 YAQNMAEFYKKGYIR
-331 SDIASLEKNTLSFVT
+331 SDIASLEKNTLSFIK

-352 NTTVIDVH
+352 NTSVIDVH

-368 DMYSATAGV
+368 EMYSATAGV
-377 DISLVQIENEGYLSR
+377 DISLIQIENEGYLSR

-418 TEPELYQLLVYGFE
+418 TEPELYQLLIYGFE

-442 TITTDYGAQGTSDS
+442 TITTDYGSQGTSES

-469 NSLVTQADVPGYYDE
+469 NSLVTQADVAGYYDE
-484 LLENE
+484 LLEKE

-501 FDDSNVTDVV
+501 FDDSNVTDVI

-531 DEWETTL
+531 DEWEATL
-538 DKWIAERQAAGVDR
+538 DKWIAERKAAGVDR
-552 LIEELQNQIN
+552 LIDELQNQIN
-562 AYVQE
+562 AYVE
-567 NNITSWISE
+567 ANNITSWIGSGN
-576 KE
+576 

>member
-1 MKRKSL
+1 MKRKRVSMA
-7 SLILAALLT
+7 LAAIMAAT
-16 ASACLG
+16 VCLA
-22 GCGSDDGGS
+22 GCGNTADNAGSTNAGS
-31 SAGNGSEEGGS
+31 SEAVKEESKTDTVVSEASEQT
-42 AAESTQESS
+42 EEVK
-51 AENSSGQEA
+51 
-60 GDSAE
+60 
-65 DSQAFGGETAELEP
+65 ELDP

-117 TCMPNAEYK
+117 TCMPTAEYK

-141 TWIASW
+141 TWIANW
-147 VTGSNQLI
+147 VTGSTQLI
-155 QDGNLMALDDLVEQY
+155 VDGNLMALDDLVDEY
-170 GQGIKQELGEEIL
+170 GQGIKETLGEDVL
-183 DMHRYPADDKL
+183 DMHRYPKDDKL

-200 QGLYSNVRAFKIPT
+200 QGLYSNVRAFKVPT
-214 ELAKLAGDTWLEDTQ
+214 ELAQLAGDTWLEDTQ
-229 KAVTKWW
+229 KVVTKWW
-236 NDYSS
+236 NEYSS
-241 TDDLQAVFDQLDIYL
+241 PDDLQAVFDQLDIYFA
-256 GALKD
+256 ALKE
-261 NDQLYSGISQATFGA
+261 NDKLYAGLTEATFGA

-298 MDNSFTVIDTI
+298 MDESFTVIDTI
-309 QSDHYRV
+309 QSDYYRV
-316 YAENMAEFYKKGYIR
+316 YAQNMAEFYKKGYIR
-331 SDIASLEKNTLSFVT
+331 SDIASLEKNSLSFVK

-352 NTTVIDVH
+352 NTSVIDVH
-360 NALTDNTA
+360 NALTPSTA
-368 DMYSATAGV
+368 QMYSATAGV
-377 DISLVQIENEGYLSR
+377 DVSLIQIENEGYLSK

-418 TEPELYQLLVYGFE
+418 TEPELYQLLIYGFE

-442 TITTDYGAQGTSDS
+442 TITTDYGSQGTSDS

-469 NSLVTQADVPGYYDE
+469 NSLVTQADVAGYYDE
-484 LLENE
+484 LQEQE

-496 FVNFT
+496 FINFV

-531 DEWETTL
+531 DEWEATL
-538 DKWIAERQAAGVDR
+538 DKWISERKAAGVDR
-552 LIEELQNQIN
+552 LIEELQNQIDD
-562 AYVQE
+562 YVAQ
-567 NNITSWISE
+567 NNITSWISN
-576 KE
+576 K

>member
-1 MKRKSL
+1 MKRKRVSMA
-7 SLILAALLT
+7 LAAIMT
-16 ASACLG
+16 ASVCLA
-22 GCGSDDGGS
+22 GCGNTTDNAGSTKAGS
-31 SAGNGSEEGGS
+31 SEAVKEESKTDTVVSEASEQT
-42 AAESTQESS
+42 EEVK
-51 AENSSGQEA
+51 
-60 GDSAE
+60 
-65 DSQAFGGETAELEP
+65 ELDP

-117 TCMPNAEYK
+117 TCMPTAEYK

-155 QDGNLMALDDLVEQY
+155 MDGNLMALDDLVDEY
-170 GQGIKQELGEEIL
+170 GQGIKETLGEDVL
-183 DMHRYPADDKL
+183 DMHRYPKDDKL

-200 QGLYSNVRAFKIPT
+200 QGLYSNVRAFKVPT
-214 ELAKLAGDTWLEDTQ
+214 ELAQLAGDTWLEDTQ
-229 KAVTKWW
+229 KVVTKWW
-236 NDYSS
+236 NEYSS
-241 TDDLQAVFDQLDIYL
+241 PDDLQAVFDQLDIYFA
-256 GALKD
+256 ALKE
-261 NDQLYSGISQATFGA
+261 NDKLYAGLTQATFGA

-298 MDNSFTVIDTI
+298 MDESFTVIDTI
-309 QSDHYRV
+309 QSDYYRV
-316 YAENMAEFYKKGYIR
+316 YAQNMAEFYKKGYIR
-331 SDIASLEKNTLSFVT
+331 SDIASLEKNTLSFVK

-352 NTTVIDVH
+352 NTSVIDVH
-360 NALTDNTA
+360 NDLTPSA
-368 DMYSATAGV
+368 AQMYSATAGV
-377 DISLVQIENEGYLSR
+377 DISLIQIENEGYLSK

-418 TEPELYQLLVYGFE
+418 TEPELYQLLIYGFE

-442 TITTDYGAQGTSDS
+442 TITTDYGAQGTADS

-469 NSLVTQADVPGYYDE
+469 NSLVTQADVAGYYDE
-484 LLENE
+484 LQAQE

-496 FVNFT
+496 FINFV

-516 IDGEYKSMIDNGYMG
+516 IDGEYKSMIDSGYMG
-531 DEWETTL
+531 DEWEATL
-538 DKWIAERQAAGVDR
+538 DKWISERKAAGVDR

-562 AYVQE
+562 DYVAE
-567 NNITSWISE
+567 NNITSWISN
-576 KE
+576 K

>member
-1 MKRKSL
+1 MKRKGL
-7 SLILAALLT
+7 SVALAALMT
-16 ASACLG
+16 ASFCLA
-22 GCGSDDGGS
+22 GCGNESSESSSGGVSTDGS
-31 SAGNGSEEGGS
+31 
-42 AAESTQESS
+42 ESTQESS
-51 AENSSGQEA
+51 SSEEE
-60 GDSAE
+60 ST
-65 DSQAFGGETAELEP
+65 GGETQELEP
-79 VTIQFWIGGPG
+79 VTIQLWIGGPG
-90 KQKDSDRVWEAFNEK
+90 KQKDSDKVWEAFNEK

-117 TCMPNAEYK
+117 TCMTTAEYK

-133 ASGEAVDL
+133 ASEEAVDL

-155 QDGNLMALDDLVEQY
+155 QDGNLMALDDLVDQY
-170 GQGIKQELGEEIL
+170 GQGIKAELGDDIL

-229 KAVTKWW
+229 KVVTKWW

-241 TDDLQAVFDQLDIYL
+241 TDDLQAVFDQLDIYFA
-256 GALKD
+256 ALKE
-261 NDQLYSGISQATFGA
+261 NDRLYSGLTQATFGA

-309 QSDHYRV
+309 QSDYYRV
-316 YAENMAEFYKKGYIR
+316 YAQNMAEFYKKGYIR
-331 SDIASLEKNTLSFVT
+331 SDIASLEKNTLSFIK

-352 NTTVIDVH
+352 NTSVIDVH

-368 DMYSATAGV
+368 EMYSATAGV
-377 DISLVQIENEGYLSR
+377 DISLIQIENEGYLSR

-418 TEPELYQLLVYGFE
+418 TEPELSQLLIYGFE

-442 TITTDYGAQGTSDS
+442 TITTDYGSQGTSES

-469 NSLVTQADVPGYYDE
+469 NSLVTQADVAGYYDE
-484 LLENE
+484 LLEKE

-501 FDDSNVTDVV
+501 FDDSNVTDVI

-531 DEWETTL
+531 DEWEATL
-538 DKWIAERQAAGVDR
+538 DKWIAERKAAGVDR
-552 LIEELQNQIN
+552 LIDELQNQIN
-562 AYVQE
+562 VYVE
-567 NNITSWISE
+567 ANNITSWIGSGN
-576 KE
+576 

>member
-1 MKRKSL
+1 MKRKRVSMA
-7 SLILAALLT
+7 LAAIMT
-16 ASACLG
+16 ASVCLA
-22 GCGSDDGGS
+22 GCGNTTDNAGGTKAGS
-31 SAGNGSEEGGS
+31 SEAVKEESKTDTVVSEASEQT
-42 AAESTQESS
+42 EEVK
-51 AENSSGQEA
+51 
-60 GDSAE
+60 
-65 DSQAFGGETAELEP
+65 ELDP

-117 TCMPNAEYK
+117 TCMPTAEYK

-155 QDGNLMALDDLVEQY
+155 MDGNLMALDDLVDEY
-170 GQGIKQELGEEIL
+170 GQGIKETLGEDVL
-183 DMHRYPADDKL
+183 DMHRYPKDDKL

-200 QGLYSNVRAFKIPT
+200 QGLYSNVRAFKVPT
-214 ELAKLAGDTWLEDTQ
+214 ELAQLAGDTWLEDTQ
-229 KAVTKWW
+229 KVVTKWW
-236 NDYSS
+236 NEYSS
-241 TDDLQAVFDQLDIYL
+241 PDDLQAVFDQLDIYFA
-256 GALKD
+256 ALKE
-261 NDQLYSGISQATFGA
+261 NDKLYAGLTQATFGA

-298 MDNSFTVIDTI
+298 MDESFTVIDTI
-309 QSDHYRV
+309 QSDYYRV
-316 YAENMAEFYKKGYIR
+316 YAQNMAEFYKKGYIR
-331 SDIASLEKNTLSFVT
+331 SDIASLEKNTLSFVK

-352 NTTVIDVH
+352 NTSVIDVH
-360 NALTDNTA
+360 NDLTPSA
-368 DMYSATAGV
+368 AQMYSATAGV
-377 DISLVQIENEGYLSR
+377 DISLIQIENEGYLSK

-418 TEPELYQLLVYGFE
+418 TEPELYQLLIYGFE

-442 TITTDYGAQGTSDS
+442 TITTDYGAQGTADS

-469 NSLVTQADVPGYYDE
+469 NSLVTQADVAGYYDE
-484 LLENE
+484 LQAQE

-496 FVNFT
+496 FINFV

-531 DEWETTL
+531 DEWEATL
-538 DKWIAERQAAGVDR
+538 DKWISERKAAGVDR

-562 AYVQE
+562 DYVAE
-567 NNITSWISE
+567 NNITSWISN
-576 KE
+576 K

>member
-1 MKRKSL
+1 MKRKRVSMA
-7 SLILAALLT
+7 LAAIMT
-16 ASACLG
+16 ASVCLA
-22 GCGSDDGGS
+22 GCGNTTDNAGSTKAGS
-31 SAGNGSEEGGS
+31 SEAVKEESKTDTVVSEASEQT
-42 AAESTQESS
+42 EEVK
-51 AENSSGQEA
+51 
-60 GDSAE
+60 
-65 DSQAFGGETAELEP
+65 ELDP

-117 TCMPNAEYK
+117 TCMPTAEYK

-155 QDGNLMALDDLVEQY
+155 MDGNLMALDDLVDEY
-170 GQGIKQELGEEIL
+170 GQGIKETLGEDVL
-183 DMHRYPADDKL
+183 DMHRYPKDDKL

-200 QGLYSNVRAFKIPT
+200 QGLYSNVRAFKVPT
-214 ELAKLAGDTWLEDTQ
+214 ELAQLAGDTWLEDTQ
-229 KAVTKWW
+229 KVVTKWW
-236 NDYSS
+236 NEYSS
-241 TDDLQAVFDQLDIYL
+241 PDDLQAVFDQLDIYFA
-256 GALKD
+256 ALKE
-261 NDQLYSGISQATFGA
+261 NDKLYAGLTQATFGA

-298 MDNSFTVIDTI
+298 MDESFTVIDTI
-309 QSDHYRV
+309 QSDYYRV
-316 YAENMAEFYKKGYIR
+316 YAQNMAEFYKKGYIR
-331 SDIASLEKNTLSFVT
+331 SDIASLEKNTLSFVK

-352 NTTVIDVH
+352 NTSVIDVH
-360 NALTDNTA
+360 NDLTPSA
-368 DMYSATAGV
+368 AQMYSATAGV
-377 DISLVQIENEGYLSR
+377 DISLIQIENEGYLSK

-418 TEPELYQLLVYGFE
+418 TEPELYQLLIYGFE

-469 NSLVTQADVPGYYDE
+469 NSLVTQADVAGYYDE
-484 LLENE
+484 LQAQE

-496 FVNFT
+496 FINFV

-531 DEWETTL
+531 DEWEATL
-538 DKWIAERQAAGVDR
+538 DKWISERKAAGVDR

-562 AYVQE
+562 DYVAE
-567 NNITSWISE
+567 NNITSWISN
-576 KE
+576 K

>member
-1 MKRKSL
+1 MKRKRVSMA
-7 SLILAALLT
+7 LAAIMT
-16 ASACLG
+16 ASVCLA
-22 GCGSDDGGS
+22 GCGNTTDNAGSTKAGS
-31 SAGNGSEEGGS
+31 SEAVKEESKTDTVVSEASEQT
-42 AAESTQESS
+42 EEVK
-51 AENSSGQEA
+51 
-60 GDSAE
+60 
-65 DSQAFGGETAELEP
+65 ELDP

-117 TCMPNAEYK
+117 TCMPTAEYK

-155 QDGNLMALDDLVEQY
+155 MDGNLMALDDLVDEY
-170 GQGIKQELGEEIL
+170 GQGIKETLGEDVL
-183 DMHRYPADDKL
+183 DMHRYPKDDKL

-200 QGLYSNVRAFKIPT
+200 QGLYSNVRAFKVPT
-214 ELAKLAGDTWLEDTQ
+214 ELAQLAGDTWLEDTQ
-229 KAVTKWW
+229 KVVTKWW
-236 NDYSS
+236 NEYSS
-241 TDDLQAVFDQLDIYL
+241 PDDLQAVFDQLDIYFA
-256 GALKD
+256 ALKE
-261 NDQLYSGISQATFGA
+261 NDKLYAGLTQATFGA

-298 MDNSFTVIDTI
+298 MDESFTVIDTI
-309 QSDHYRV
+309 QSDYYRV
-316 YAENMAEFYKKGYIR
+316 YAQNMAEFYKKGYIR
-331 SDIASLEKNTLSFVT
+331 SDIASLEKNTLSFVK

-352 NTTVIDVH
+352 NTSVIDVH
-360 NALTDNTA
+360 NDLTPSA
-368 DMYSATAGV
+368 AQMYSATAGV
-377 DISLVQIENEGYLSR
+377 DISLIQIENEGYLSK

-418 TEPELYQLLVYGFE
+418 TEPELYQLLIYGFE

-469 NSLVTQADVPGYYDE
+469 NSLVTQADVAGYYDE
-484 LLENE
+484 LQAQE

-496 FVNFT
+496 FINFV

-531 DEWETTL
+531 DEWEATL
-538 DKWIAERQAAGVDR
+538 DKWISERKAAGVDR

-562 AYVQE
+562 DYVAQ
-567 NNITSWISE
+567 NNITSWISN
-576 KE
+576 K

>member
-1 MKRKSL
+1 MKRKRVSMA
-7 SLILAALLT
+7 LAAIMT
-16 ASACLG
+16 ASVCLA
-22 GCGSDDGGS
+22 GCGNTTDNAGGTKAGS
-31 SAGNGSEEGGS
+31 SEAVKEESKTDTVVSEASEQT
-42 AAESTQESS
+42 EEVK
-51 AENSSGQEA
+51 
-60 GDSAE
+60 
-65 DSQAFGGETAELEP
+65 ELDP

-117 TCMPNAEYK
+117 TCMPTAEYK

-155 QDGNLMALDDLVEQY
+155 MDGNLMALDDLVDEY
-170 GQGIKQELGEEIL
+170 GQGIKETLGEDVL
-183 DMHRYPADDKL
+183 DMHRYPKDDKL

-200 QGLYSNVRAFKIPT
+200 QGLYSNVRAFKVPT
-214 ELAKLAGDTWLEDTQ
+214 ELAQLAGDTWLEDTQ
-229 KAVTKWW
+229 KVVTKWW
-236 NDYSS
+236 NEYSS
-241 TDDLQAVFDQLDIYL
+241 PDDLQAVFDQLDIYFA
-256 GALKD
+256 ALKE
-261 NDQLYSGISQATFGA
+261 NDKLYAGLTQATFGA

-298 MDNSFTVIDTI
+298 MDESFTVIDTI
-309 QSDHYRV
+309 QSDYYRV
-316 YAENMAEFYKKGYIR
+316 YAQNMAEFYKKGYIR
-331 SDIASLEKNTLSFVT
+331 SDIASLEKNTLSFVK

-352 NTTVIDVH
+352 NTSVIDVH
-360 NALTDNTA
+360 NDLTPSA
-368 DMYSATAGV
+368 AQMYSATAGV
-377 DISLVQIENEGYLSR
+377 DISLIQIENEGYLSK

-418 TEPELYQLLVYGFE
+418 TEPELYQLLIYGFE

-442 TITTDYGAQGTSDS
+442 TITTDYSAQGTADS

-469 NSLVTQADVPGYYDE
+469 NSLVTQADVAGYYDE
-484 LLENE
+484 LQAQE

-496 FVNFT
+496 FINFV

-531 DEWETTL
+531 DEWEATL
-538 DKWIAERQAAGVDR
+538 DKWISERKAAGVDR

-562 AYVQE
+562 DYVAE
-567 NNITSWISE
+567 NNITSWISN
-576 KE
+576 K

>member
-1 MKRKSL
+1 MKRKRVSMA
-7 SLILAALLT
+7 LAAIMAAT
-16 ASACLG
+16 VCLA
-22 GCGSDDGGS
+22 GCGNTADNAGSTNAGS
-31 SAGNGSEEGGS
+31 SEAVKEESKTDTVASEASEQT
-42 AAESTQESS
+42 EEVK
-51 AENSSGQEA
+51 
-60 GDSAE
+60 
-65 DSQAFGGETAELEP
+65 ELDP

-117 TCMPNAEYK
+117 TCMPTAEYK

-155 QDGNLMALDDLVEQY
+155 MDGNLMALDDLVDEY
-170 GQGIKQELGEEIL
+170 GQGIKETLGEDVL
-183 DMHRYPADDKL
+183 DMHRYPKDDKL

-200 QGLYSNVRAFKIPT
+200 QGLYSNVRAFKVPT
-214 ELAKLAGDTWLEDTQ
+214 ELAQLAGDTWLEDTQ
-229 KAVTKWW
+229 KVVTKWW
-236 NDYSS
+236 NEYSS
-241 TDDLQAVFDQLDIYL
+241 PDDLQAVFDQLDIYFA
-256 GALKD
+256 ALKE
-261 NDQLYSGISQATFGA
+261 NDKLYAGLTQATFGA

-298 MDNSFTVIDTI
+298 MDESFTVIDTI
-309 QSDHYRV
+309 QSDYYRV
-316 YAENMAEFYKKGYIR
+316 YAQNMAEFYKKGYIR
-331 SDIASLEKNTLSFVT
+331 SDIASLEKNTLSFVK

-352 NTTVIDVH
+352 NTSVIDVH
-360 NALTDNTA
+360 NALTPSA
-368 DMYSATAGV
+368 AQMYSATAGV
-377 DISLVQIENEGYLSR
+377 DVSLIQIENEGYLSK

-418 TEPELYQLLVYGFE
+418 TEPELYQLLIYGFE

-442 TITTDYGAQGTSDS
+442 TITTDYGSQGTADS

-469 NSLVTQADVPGYYDE
+469 NSLVTQADAAGYYDE
-484 LLENE
+484 LQEQE

-496 FVNFT
+496 FINFV

-531 DEWETTL
+531 DEWEATL
-538 DKWIAERQAAGVDR
+538 DKWISERKAAGVDR

-562 AYVQE
+562 DYVAQ
-567 NNITSWISE
+567 NNITSWISN
-576 KE
+576 K